1 MLLKEASLLV
11 IVILASLAI
20 TGLIV
25 IVFEYKVKLS
35 IVTTNIYVLLSKE
48 FKLEIVKVVEFDEFI
63 TLVQIPLLVSYF
75 H

>member
-1 MLLKEASLLV
+1 MLKEASLLV

-35 IVTTNIYVLLSKE
+35 IVRTNIYVLLSKE

>member
-1 MLLKEASLLV
+1 MLKEASLLV

-48 FKLEIVKVVEFDEFI
+48 FTLEIVKVVEFDEFI

>member
-1 MLLKEASLLV
+1 MLKEASLLV

-20 TGLIV
+20 TELIV